1 MWTLPRYAKA
11 KGESRTTEHT
21 HSRHRHKHLDYV
33 HLVLVMRTHRYMW
46 SLDKIGCIAKSSQQS
61 FCHWRQNKHYQ
72 LANLQNHITTNM
84 FDVVRIITSKQQ
96 IFSVRSSPDPTI
108 FKKIAVRSS
117 SWSGQN
123 WLQSWSSPI
132 QSCPCSSLVPSLFQI
147 RFFACIHTVAPMQ
160 QRFLGGPFVFGN
172 STSWMFW

>member
-1 MWTLPRYAKA
+1 MYAKA

-61 FCHWRQNKHYQ
+61 FSHLRQNKHYQ

-108 FKKIAVRSS
+108 FKK
-117 SWSGQN
+117 
-123 WLQSWSSPI
+123 LQSDPVLFRPKLASAWSSPD
-132 QSCPCSSLVPSLFQI
+132 PCSSLMSAAWMVFSSALTLAPLI
-147 RFFACIHTVAPMQ
+147 LVA
-160 QRFLGGPFVFGN
+160 V
-172 STSWMFW
+172 